1 MSIGPQQSDGGP
13 QAVMAQEALG
23 DSQPE
28 ILAQVRERAAQLG
41 KTIVLPETEDER
53 VLHAAAY
60 IAGTHLAEV
69 VLLGSPQQV
78 EQKVE
83 GLGLDI
89 GPAVVVDPAKSDLL
103 DWFGQ
108 LYYQRRKHK
117 GVTEADAHQVVRQPL
132 FFAASLVSARVCD
145 GMVAG
150 SVSPTARVIQAA
162 LHCVGTAEGFKTVS
176 SFFLMVTPL
185 AEFGENGSM
194 IYADAG
200 VVPEPTPD
208 QLADIALGAAAHC
221 RVLLNAEP
229 RVALLSFST
238 FGSAKHESV
247 EKVIQAKRIIEQRA
261 PGLAVDGE
269 MQLDAALVPEVA
281 AKKAP
286 GSAVAGK
293 ANVLIFPDLNA
304 ANIGYKLT
312 ERMGRARAVGPIL
325 QGLARPVNDLS
336 RGCRWEDIVDAV
348 AITTLQASLDQKPR
362 DR

>member
-1 MSIGPQQSDGGP
+1 MSTQPQQSDGGP
-13 QAVMAQEALG
+13 QAVMAQQSPG

-28 ILAQVRERAAQLG
+28 ILTQIRERASQLG

-53 VLHAAAY
+53 VLQAAAHM
-60 IAGTHLAEV
+60 AGTHLAELI
-69 VLLGSPQQV
+69 LLGDPQKV
-78 EQKVE
+78 EQQVE

-89 GPAVVVDPAKSDLL
+89 SGAVVVDPAKSDLL

-108 LYYQRRKHK
+108 LYYERRKHK
-117 GVTEADAHQVVRQPL
+117 GVTEADAHEVVRQPL

-176 SFFLMVTPL
+176 SFFLMVTPI
-185 AEFGENGSM
+185 AEFGEGGSM

-200 VVPEPTPD
+200 VVPDPTPE
-208 QLADIALGAAAHC
+208 QLADIAIGAAAHC

-247 EKVIQAKRIIEQRA
+247 DQVLEAKELIEQRA
-261 PGLAVDGE
+261 PDLAVDGE

-286 GSAVAGK
+286 GSPVAGR

-312 ERMGRARAVGPIL
+312 ERMGRARAVGPVL

-336 RGCRWEDIVDAV
+336 RGCRWEDIVDAA
-348 AITTLQASLDQKPR
+348 AITALQASLDPKPR

>member
-1 MSIGPQQSDGGP
+1 
-13 QAVMAQEALG
+13 MAQESPG
-23 DSQPE
+23 HSQPD
-28 ILAQVRERAAQLG
+28 ILSQIRERAAQLG

-53 VLHAAAY
+53 VLQAAAN

-69 VLLGSPQQV
+69 ILLGDPQQL
-78 EQKVE
+78 EQKA
-83 GLGLDI
+83 GCLGLDI
-89 GPAVVVDPAKSDLL
+89 SGAVVVDPAKSDLL

-108 LYYQRRKHK
+108 LYYERRRHK

-150 SVSPTARVIQAA
+150 SLSPTARVIQAA
-162 LHCVGTAEGFKTVS
+162 LHCVGTAEGFKTDS

-185 AEFGENGSM
+185 PEFGEDGSM

-200 VVPEPTPD
+200 VVPDPTPE

-221 RVLLNAEP
+221 RILLDAEP
-229 RVALLSFST
+229 PKPIERLGRGGLSFST
-238 FGSAKHESV
+238 FGSANHESV

-261 PGLAVDGE
+261 PRLAVDGE

-286 GSAVAGK
+286 GSRVAGK

-336 RGCRWEDIVDAV
+336 RGCRWEDIVHAV
-348 AITTLQASLDQKPR
+348 AITTLQASLDPKTR

>member
-1 MSIGPQQSDGGP
+1 MSTESQQSDGGP
-13 QAVMAQEALG
+13 QAVMAQESPG

-28 ILAQVRERAAQLG
+28 ILAQIRERASQLA

-53 VLHAAAY
+53 VVQAAAHM
-60 IAGTHLAEV
+60 AGTHLAEV
-69 VLLGSPQQV
+69 ILLGDSQTL
-78 EQKVE
+78 EKRAE

-89 GPAVVVDPAKSDLL
+89 SGAVVVDPAKSDLL

-108 LYYQRRKHK
+108 LYYEKRKHK
-117 GVTEADAHQVVRQPL
+117 GVTEADAHEVVRQPL
-132 FFAASLVSARVCD
+132 FFAASLVGARVCD

-176 SFFLMVTPL
+176 SFFLMVTPIP
-185 AEFGENGSM
+185 EFGEGGSM

-200 VVPEPTPD
+200 VVPDPTPE
-208 QLADIALGAAAHC
+208 QLADIAIGAAAHC
-221 RVLLNAEP
+221 RVLIDAEP

-247 EKVIQAKRIIEQRA
+247 DKVLEAKEIIEKRA
-261 PGLAVDGE
+261 PQLSVDGE

-286 GSAVAGK
+286 GSAVAGR

-312 ERMGRARAVGPIL
+312 ERMGRARAVGPVL

-336 RGCRWEDIVDAV
+336 RGCRWEDIVDAA
-348 AITTLQASLDQKPR
+348 AITALQASLDPKPR